1 MPRNRI
7 IKADFW
13 ADEKIGRLSDSAKLL
28 FIGCWTF
35 ADDSGVCRANDV
47 YLRNN
52 IFPYDEDV
60 TLNQIREALQEL
72 INSGVV
78 VVSEYS
84 GELYLYIVN
93 FKKHQVINKPSAFRY
108 VLEDYGH
115 VFSSSVVV
123 VEEQSRPK
131 VKEKEKG
138 KGKEKVNIKEKENFI
153 NQLNENKEFKSCLS
167 EWLIYK
173 ETLKD
178 KKQWEYQYKKLKEF
192 SNPREVVSHS
202 IGNGYQGL
210 YAPKD
215 KQEAKNGSKDL
226 ACLTGTTFKSKYET
240 YSEE

>member
-1 MPRNRI
+1 MPRNRM

-13 ADEKIGRLSDSAKLL
+13 ADEKIGKLSDRAKLL
-28 FIGCWTF
+28 FIGSWTF

-52 IFPYDEDV
+52 IFPYDDEV
-60 TLNQIREALQEL
+60 TLYQIKEALQEL

-84 GELYLYIVN
+84 GELYLHIVN
-93 FKKHQVINKPSAFRY
+93 FKKHQVINKPSAFRFITD
-108 VLEDYGH
+108 DYGH

-131 VKEKEKG
+131 EKEKEKV
-138 KGKEKVNIKEKENFI
+138 KEKVNIKEKVNFI
-153 NQLNENKEFKSCLS
+153 NQLNESEDFKTCLS

-173 ETLKD
+173 EALKD

-192 SNPREVVSHS
+192 LNPREVVSHS

-210 YAPKD
+210 YAPKGI
-215 KQEAKNGSKDL
+215 QEPKGNGGKDL
-226 ACLTGTTFKSKYET
+226 SCLTGTGFVSKYET
-240 YSEE
+240 CSEE